1 MVSTANMK
9 LLTPTRKDYLKKFM
23 LTGVSYVQQK
33 ILKSSY
39 LEVHFMK
46 YIVTKLRILGILL
59 LIFLLTLITQVGGI
73 AFVISLTVSWVLNKR
88 VNNVWKRLGIR
99 LGSFVVI
106 YLLFVFAIAP
116 LIAKPLGRVP
126 LPLFEH
132 NHVRPVNAITFL
144 LNRNYVRPEMRRIVY
159 VVAEQMNEKH
169 PGTTLNY
176 LDANFPFIDKFPL
189 FPHLSHSDGKKL
201 DLSFLYKDSETE
213 METNEVPSWIGYG
226 ICEEPKP
233 GEENRPEYCE
243 KKGYWQYSALKENLS
258 QESKKDFIFD
268 EARTK
273 FMINSFVKEKNL
285 GKILIEPHLKSR
297 LQLTSKKIRLH
308 GCNAV
313 RHDDHIHVQLQ

>member
-1 MVSTANMK
+1 M
-9 LLTPTRKDYLKKFM
+9 
-23 LTGVSYVQQK
+23 
-33 ILKSSY
+33 
-39 LEVHFMK
+39 
-46 YIVTKLRILGILL
+46 LGIIA
-59 LIFLLTLITQVGGI
+59 LIFLLTVVTQVGGI
-73 AFVISLTVSWVLNKR
+73 VLVISLAISWRLNKKINSFR
-88 VNNVWKRLGIR
+88 KRFAIGIG
-99 LGSFVVI
+99 LFSFI
-106 YLLFVFAIAP
+106 YLLFVFAIVP
-116 LIAKPLGRVP
+116 LAAKLFGRVP
-126 LPLFEH
+126 LPLFES
-132 NHVRPVNAITFL
+132 NHVRPANAITFI
-144 LNRNYVRPEMRRIVY
+144 LNRNYVRPELKRIVY
-159 VVAEQMNEKH
+159 VVAGEMNEKY

-201 DLSFLYKDSETE
+201 DLSFLYKDSETK

-226 ICEEPKP
+226 ICEEPQQ

-273 FMINSFVKEKNL
+273 VMINYFVKENNL

-297 LQLTSKKIRLH
+297 LQLTSRKIRLH

-313 RHDDHIHVQLQ
+313 RHDDHLHVQLQ